1 MIMIPARRISTATL
15 SSQGYVT
22 RDMHENTTVLT

>member
-1 MIMIPARRISTATL
+1 MIMIPARRISTL